1 MGSSG
6 CPEIRVGGRR
16 RNAKL
21 RGEGVGLDYR
31 PSPRQLRRSS
41 QKRMMLRSL
50 AEPFRARGPVP
61 VCGTARQNGTKSALH
76 HSAVPQ
82 RHGPWRSVSR
92 YFTNHGGC

>member
-6 CPEIRVGGRR
+6 CPEIRVDGRR

-41 QKRMMLRSL
+41 HERMMLRSL
-50 AEPFRARGPVP
+50 AESFRVRGPVP
-61 VCGTARQNGTKSALH
+61 VCGTARQMRTKSATYHIALS
-76 HSAVPQ
+76 HSHDPS
-82 RHGPWRSVSR
+82 RWVSW
-92 YFTNHGGC
+92 YFTNHGGR

>member
-6 CPEIRVGGRR
+6 CPDIRVDGRR

-50 AEPFRARGPVP
+50 AEPFRVRGPVP
-61 VCGTARQNGTKSALH
+61 VCGTARQKGTKSAPH
-76 HSAVPQ
+76 HIALPHRHDLLRAVS
-82 RHGPWRSVSR
+82 W
-92 YFTNHGGC
+92 YFTNHGGR